1 MAPTRRE
8 SLTKWLG
15 SVVIACSVV
24 FSSFVYVD
32 SRYVRCEDMEHE
44 KVQLTGAM
52 AEQMNKQSAMFDRQL
67 RILDQRQLDQLRIS
81 RSLLENE
88 LRRSPNDRLLQR
100 DLETINRQIKEIE
113 ERLRQ

>member
-1 MAPTRRE
+1 MPSTRRE
-8 SLTKWLG
+8 SITKWLG

-24 FSSFVYVD
+24 FSVYLFID
-32 SRYVRCEDMEHE
+32 SKYVRCEDLEDD
-44 KVQLTGAM
+44 KVQLVGVM
-52 AEQMNKQSAMFDRQL
+52 VEQMNKQSAMFDRQM

-88 LRRSPNDRLLQR
+88 LRRTPNDRLLQR

-113 ERLRQ
+113 ERLRE